1 MLRGID
7 HLVVA
12 VPDLAAA
19 TKTYR
24 DLGFTAVAGGRHPG
38 VGTENAL
45 IVFRDSAYL
54 ELIAFSEPRPDHRW
68 WAPLQAGGG
77 LVDFCLQT
85 DDLAGDAAALRRAGV
100 HMDEPEHR
108 SRVRPDGVEVRWVA
122 ALARGEQRGVAPFL
136 LAEETGRDERVP
148 PQRTHANG
156 VTGVGCVS
164 VVVSDLATVRHWYSS
179 ALGVPGQDVACPELG
194 AVGARFAIGSHTLEL
209 LAPAGAGA
217 VRDWLARRGAS
228 PYAATLVGAS
238 RPVPLDLNRTWG
250 ARLALAGVG
259 PSRGGHA

>member
-1 MLRGID
+1 MLRGLD

-24 DLGFTAVAGGRHPG
+24 DLGFSVVPGGRHPDA
-38 VGTENAL
+38 GTENAL
-45 IVFRDSAYL
+45 IAFRDSAYL
-54 ELIAFSEPRPDHRW
+54 ELLAFHEPRPDHRW
-68 WAPLQAGGG
+68 WTPLQGGGG

-85 DDLAGDAAALRRAGV
+85 NDLAGDADTLRRAGV
-100 HMDEPEHR
+100 DLGEPE
-108 SRVRPDGVEVRWVA
+108 SRRRIRPDGVEVRWIAV
-122 ALARGEQRGVAPFL
+122 LARGEQRGVAPFL

-148 PQRTHANG
+148 PHRAHANG
-156 VTGVGCVS
+156 VTGVGCLT
-164 VVVSDLATVRHWYSS
+164 VVVRELAAVRRWYAS
-179 ALGVPGQDVACPELG
+179 ALGDQGQDVACPELG
-194 AVGARFAIGSHTLEL
+194 AVGARFAIGPHTLEL

-238 RPVPLDLNRTWG
+238 RPVPLDLGRTWG
-250 ARLALAGVG
+250 ARLALA
-259 PSRGGHA
+259 